1 MARMRPH
8 SGMRPQDIVVLL
20 ELVTRGYSNSSEQ
33 FPKGLLFIGNIT
45 AKELS
50 VTLQISEAEIGHSIR
65 RSRFA
70 GLLMGSGR
78 LVTGQVARHALY
90 EFLLHGIEYVFP
102 VKPGHLTRGVPTAH
116 SAAPLSGII
125 QATEQYVWPHE
136 EGQVRGQAIEP
147 LFRTVPDIVV
157 QNERLYQLLAL
168 TDALRVGRSREVNL
182 AREELKR
189 LLRI

>member
-1 MARMRPH
+1 MRPH

-20 ELVTRGYSNSSEQ
+20 ELAVRGYSPTSEQ
-33 FPKGLLFIGNIT
+33 FPKGLRFVTSIK

-50 VTLQISEAEIGHSIR
+50 STLQISEAEIGHSIR

-70 GLLMGSGR
+70 GLLIGSGR
-78 LVTGQVARHALY
+78 LATGQVARQALY
-90 EFLLHGIEYVFP
+90 EFLIYGIKYVFP

-116 SAAPLSGII
+116 SAPPLSDII

-136 EGQVRGQAIEP
+136 EGEVRGQAIEP
-147 LFRTVPDIVV
+147 LFRTVPDVVV
-157 QNERLYQLLAL
+157 QNEQLYQLLAL
-168 TDALRVGRSREVNL
+168 TDALRVGRSREINL